1 MYIVHLQSLLSRV
14 FFIFILQRV
23 HCECTILWGWG
34 KGGSVGL
41 GSKVKR
47 LREYLTLNQD
57 DIASVIGAKKSHIS
71 NIENDKSSLSFEK
84 LSQIITKYKIDA
96 RYFFGQIDSPEEAD
110 LSKRG
115 DDLRTS
121 PMERLEKK
129 LDRVSEKIVPI
140 NRLDSVAEKV
150 MLKPELH
157 DLVEM
162 IWTWDADQLRRFSDV
177 AFGWIARGTKDRQ
190 TEQTRKTGT

>member
-1 MYIVHLQSLLSRV
+1 
-14 FFIFILQRV
+14 
-23 HCECTILWGWG
+23 
-34 KGGSVGL
+34 VGL